1 MASSDLFVTRKNRG
15 GTWMTNDVVW
25 GVRLSAPTLGLFVY
39 MLSMPP
45 HAPKTRDSM
54 SGHFGLG
61 RRAVSTALKELEVA
75 GLRYRFRVAGGRG
88 KFATVTV
95 LSSEP
100 ITLEEAF
107 LEVPESVR
115 AGVVACVSPRP
126 DGEEVV
132 QLDADGHPITTPAV
146 VDEASSDDNA
156 HSDMPG
162 LSTGGAAGVPVPVPR
177 SEMVEN
183 SQKENTTSRES
194 VSDAEL
200 STGDCSPGYRLSSV
214 GERYPLNQYPSSLR
228 SEGIKSNQAARPE
241 TPADDSGLGVVGV
254 DGDPSQLGVVGA
266 TVVATH
272 TPAPVGPASTTPEV
286 SGVDAAGDAVVVAS
300 CVPERLAGFIAPS
313 RLQVVA
319 RDLRAALDAGWT
331 ASQVYRLLNSS
342 PIPGDVRNVGGLVAY
357 RIRQIAASPPVT
369 NQRAAQGYSMD
380 ELTGLLTEAQRVAPG
395 EARVF
400 EARIRADPRLSRAW
414 RQMILAE
421 LPQTV
426 AVATH

>member
-1 MASSDLFVTRKNRG
+1 MAASDLFVTRKNRG

-45 HAPKTRDSM
+45 GAPKTRDSM

-61 RRAVSTALKELEVA
+61 RRAVSSAFKELEQA

-100 ITLEEAF
+100 ISLEEAL

-115 AGVVACVSPRP
+115 GDVVACVSARA
-126 DGEEVV
+126 DGEEAI
-132 QLDADGHPITTPAV
+132 QLDADGHSILV
-146 VDEASSDDNA
+146 SSDVEDAPGAETQDSDN
-156 HSDMPG
+156 PG
-162 LSTGGAAGVPVPVPR
+162 LSTGGASGIPVPVPR
-177 SEMVEN
+177 SKMAEN
-183 SQKENTTSRES
+183 RQKQNVTAGES
-194 VSDAEL
+194 VSDTKL
-200 STGDCSPGYRLSSV
+200 STGGSLPGYRLSSV

-228 SEGIKSNQAARPE
+228 SEGIKSNQPATPE
-241 TPADDSGLGVVGV
+241 TPTDWGLGVVGV
-254 DGDPSQLGVVGA
+254 DGDPSQQGAVGA

-272 TPAPVGPASTTPEV
+272 TPAPAGPASTRP
-286 SGVDAAGDAVVVAS
+286 DAPGDAVVVAS

-313 RLQVVA
+313 RLQAVA

-331 ASQVYRLLNSS
+331 ASQVYRMLNSN
-342 PIPGDVRNVGGLVAY
+342 PLPGDTRNAGALVAY
-357 RIRQIAASPPVT
+357 RIRQIAACQPVT
-369 NQRAAQGYSMD
+369 NQRAARGYSMD
-380 ELTGLLTEAQRVAPG
+380 ELTGLLAQAQNVAPG
-395 EARVF
+395 DVGVF

-426 AVATH
+426 ALA

>member
-61 RRAVSTALKELEVA
+61 RRAVATALKELEVA

-100 ITLEEAF
+100 ISLEEAF
-107 LEVPESVR
+107 LEVPDSVR
-115 AGVVACVSPRP
+115 GDVVACVSARA
-126 DGEEVV
+126 DGEEAIR
-132 QLDADGHPITTPAV
+132 LDADGHPILV
-146 VDEASSDDNA
+146 SSDVEDTPGAETQDSDN
-156 HSDMPG
+156 PG
-162 LSTGGAAGVPVPVPR
+162 LSTSEPSGVPVPVPR

-183 SQKENTTSRES
+183 RQKQNATSGEP
-194 VSDAEL
+194 VSDGGL
-200 STGDCSPGYRLSSV
+200 STGGCSPGCRLSSV

-228 SEGIKSNQAARPE
+228 SEGIKSNQPTRPE

-254 DGDPSQLGVVGA
+254 DGDPNGQPGVVGA

-272 TPAPVGPASTTPEV
+272 TPAPAGPDSRVPQVQDTPGD
-286 SGVDAAGDAVVVAS
+286 SAGDAVVVAS

-313 RLQVVA
+313 RLEAVA
-319 RDLRAALDAGWT
+319 RDLRAALDAGWS
-331 ASQVYRLLNSS
+331 AAQVYRVLNSN
-342 PIPGDVRNVGGLVAY
+342 PLPGDTRNAGALVAY
-357 RIRQIAASPPVT
+357 RIRQIAACQPVT
-369 NQRAAQGYSMD
+369 NQRAARGYSMD
-380 ELTGLLTEAQRVAPG
+380 ELTGLLTEAQSVAPDG
-395 EARVF
+395 AGVF
-400 EARIRADPRLSRAW
+400 EARIRDDPRLSRAW

-426 AVATH
+426 AK